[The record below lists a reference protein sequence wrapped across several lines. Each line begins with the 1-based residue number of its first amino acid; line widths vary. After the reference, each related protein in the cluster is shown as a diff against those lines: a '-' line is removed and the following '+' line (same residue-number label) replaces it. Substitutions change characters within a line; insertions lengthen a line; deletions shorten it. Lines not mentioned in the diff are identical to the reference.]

1 VTILRYSVVSLSPSK
16 KMLGR
21 YLWSFENLATGNVV
35 LKHVIGANKVT
46 ELGLCVIL
54 FGSVSSSWFV

>member
-1 VTILRYSVVSLSPSK
+1 VTILRYSVVSLSPFK
-16 KMLGR
+16 KILGR

-35 LKHVIGANKVT
+35 LKHVIGANKVA
-46 ELGLCVIL
+46 ELCVNL